1 MLFRSLIG
9 IGLSGL
15 ELTPAVAALGFFIA
29 VVFGLFAGLVPALSA
44 YRAKITDILRT
55 V

>member
-1 MLFRSLIG
+1 
-9 IGLSGL
+9 
-15 ELTPAVAALGFFIA
+15 
-29 VVFGLFAGLVPALSA
+29 VVLGLFAGLVPALSA

>member
-1 MLFRSLIG
+1 VADILAG

-15 ELTPAVAALGFFIA
+15 ELKPAVAVLGFFIA
-29 VVFGLFAGLVPALSA
+29 VVLGLLAGLVPALSA
-44 YRAKITDILRT
+44 YKARITDILRT